1 MNQLPL
7 SARIYATAIVLAA
20 FGVMTSGC
28 SRGSNRCD
36 PIGSRALHSPCSGL
50 IVVATLRPLPL
61 SFKRKLVLDTGVLVA
76 AVLLLPAGVAVLV
89 GATGTLLVHAVRRD
103 DWIQAVFNASQV
115 ALVTA
120 AAAFV
125 LRAAGVGLRDG
136 AFDRP
141 AAEVAI
147 LVAGVAMYVVSNVVV
162 ATMVALQS
170 GMSPVDVW
178 LRVARQVDGGEV
190 LGHLAQVGLGAI
202 VAISLTVT
210 PWSLPLAL
218 LPAVAVYVLVGRYV
232 RARWEAEAA
241 LQASA
246 ANLTE
251 IERVGRVGRW
261 EWDLTTGIHVWSDEA
276 RRILGRP
283 PGASPPTFATLL
295 EAVHPADRSVVDR
308 AIHAAL
314 SEGTAFSVDHRVR
327 LPDGAERTV
336 HQEGAPD
343 WDDAGRKIRL
353 VGTVRDITERTTL
366 EAQVED
372 IAERHRAAADLAD
385 ARGQLG
391 ASRELERL
399 RLARELHDGPL
410 QDLIAVSYQL
420 AISARSTE
428 DGPTAT
434 VLEPDVVRQ
443 EVLAVVRQ
451 LRSVIGELRPPGLE
465 ELGLAAALEGYA
477 ANLRQQGGPS
487 LPAIVLDADGP
498 LVGMPEPL
506 ALSLFR
512 VAQEAIRN
520 AIRHADARSIC
531 IRLRHDG
538 RSVDLEVS
546 DDGRGFAV
554 PPRLNDLTRT
564 GHYGLVGL
572 AERVDHARGT
582 LAIRSS
588 IGAGTRIA
596 VRLPLVAPTGAHD
609 RPGAKWSGPGDGGV
623 GLGADRG
630 DDELPTAPGGRDGT
644 DDAGGGAH
652 EGLPRGASAVVAL
665 GHEAGPVGGEDEDRA
680 RPR

>member
-1 MNQLPL
+1 MPHRRRSRPCWRL
-7 SARIYATAIVLAA
+7 SI
-20 FGVMTSGC
+20 
-28 SRGSNRCD
+28 
-36 PIGSRALHSPCSGL
+36 
-50 IVVATLRPLPL
+50 LRT
-61 SFKRKLVLDTGVLVA
+61 D
-76 AVLLLPAGVAVLV
+76 
-89 GATGTLLVHAVRRD
+89 
-103 DWIQAVFNASQV
+103 Q
-115 ALVTA
+115 
-120 AAAFV
+120 
-125 LRAAGVGLRDG
+125 
-136 AFDRP
+136 
-141 AAEVAI
+141 
-147 LVAGVAMYVVSNVVV
+147 
-162 ATMVALQS
+162 
-170 GMSPVDVW
+170 
-178 LRVARQVDGGEV
+178 
-190 LGHLAQVGLGAI
+190 
-202 VAISLTVT
+202 
-210 PWSLPLAL
+210 
-218 LPAVAVYVLVGRYV
+218 
-232 RARWEAEAA
+232 
-241 LQASA
+241 
-246 ANLTE
+246 
-251 IERVGRVGRW
+251 
-261 EWDLTTGIHVWSDEA
+261 
-276 RRILGRP
+276 
-283 PGASPPTFATLL
+283 
-295 EAVHPADRSVVDR
+295 RSTR

-596 VRLPLVAPTGAHD
+596 VRLPLVAPTGADD
-609 RPGAKWSGPGDGGV
+609 RAGSFPDRSVEEWCGSGDGVVGGARTPVPDNIRGV
-623 GLGADRG
+623 CFGGAAG
-630 DDELPTAPGGRDGT
+630 DDKLPTVPSGRDGT

-652 EGLPRGASAVVAL
+652 KGVPHGASAVVPR
-665 GHEAGPVGGEDEDRA
+665 GHETGPIWM
-680 RPR
+680 